1 MQVKTELRPMFSYN
15 IILIII
21 AILLIIIA
29 VFLKLFLERKSKT
42 KNIKEIINTPTK
54 AELTTIKSKYLKEIE
69 ELSKTYEEGHITSRK
84 AYQKLSSIIR
94 NFIFE
99 STNIKVQNYTLK
111 EIKKINIP
119 ILYELVSEYY
129 NPKFASSSNGNIIL
143 SINKTKV
150 VIEKWN

>member
-69 ELSKTYEEGHITSRK
+69 ELSKTYEEGHITSRI
-84 AYQKLSSIIR
+84 AYQKLSSIIINDSLKVRR
-94 NFIFE
+94 NEKVLII
-99 STNIKVQNYTLK
+99 SDTDKPALLIK
-111 EIKKINIP
+111 
-119 ILYELVSEYY
+119 EY
-129 NPKFASSSNGNIIL
+129 ID
-143 SINKTKV
+143 
-150 VIEKWN
+150 EH